1 MHGQWQI
8 RRYIHDLLYF
18 KRPDNIL
25 SLDQCVTCLKSSEST
40 NHLCLH
46 CPPTLEL
53 WHRLFCIG
61 NVKCVSTRGIVE
73 MLGISFKGFSSLSKG
88 KTLTYQ
94 KKSQKGRHYGK
105 WLSCYPLYG
114 FYVWK
119 GMLGYLRID

>member
-1 MHGQWQI
+1 MHGLWQI

-18 KRPDNIL
+18 RRPDNIL
-25 SLDQCVTCLKSSEST
+25 SLDQCVTCLKSSKST

-88 KTLTYQ
+88 KTLWQ
-94 KKSQKGRHYGK
+94 VAVL
-105 WLSCYPLYG
+105 LSFIWFLCLERNARI
-114 FYVWK
+114 FANR
-119 GMLGYLRID
+119 LRSREAI